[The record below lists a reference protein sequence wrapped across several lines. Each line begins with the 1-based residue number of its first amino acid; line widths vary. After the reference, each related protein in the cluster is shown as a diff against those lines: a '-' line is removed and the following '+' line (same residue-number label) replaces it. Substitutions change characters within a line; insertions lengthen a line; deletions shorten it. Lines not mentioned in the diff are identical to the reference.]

1 MSKPLNE
8 FGGWLSFCKLCV
20 ILSFILLIKDVVLVS
35 IALVANQFVHF
46 TNISRQDTFSAMIV
60 IFGYVIL
67 VFIQIQIIKILKT
80 RAPII
85 SNKLSKLFIVWLVVI
100 IAIWGVFFVMDHFN
114 ILPGSFY
121 DKFKIKALA
130 GLIIPLSWLA
140 YFRWS
145 KRVKAYYGANAFEQ
159 NPINN

>member
-8 FGGWLSFCKLCV
+8 FGGWLNFCGICV
-20 ILSFILLIKDVVLVS
+20 ILSVIILSIDIVEVIIVLVVS
-35 IALVANQFVHF
+35 AF
-46 TNISRQDTFSAMIV
+46 THLIINISRQDIVSGMIV
-60 IFGYVIL
+60 VLVNGIL
-67 VFIQIQIIKILKT
+67 VFIQVRIIKILKE

-85 SNKLSKLFIVWLVVI
+85 STQISKLFIGWLVVI
-100 IAIWGVFFVMDHFN
+100 MAMWGVFFVMYHFN

-121 DKFKIKALA
+121 DKFKISALA

-145 KRVKAYYGANAFEQ
+145 QRVKAYYGANSFE
-159 NPINN
+159 